1 MSAMKSFAAMAAMT
15 PPPPPPSLT
24 HETTEVSTL
33 PVHSIPS
40 GSWSVYYHDPEDPS
54 WDVDS
59 YKKIY
64 VAESWEML
72 GTILQQMGTFK
83 LMNGLVRIMRGQIS
97 PLWEDHANI
106 RGGSY
111 CLKIRRA
118 SAVDVFKRYVAAA
131 ALNRATGDPSNEITG
146 VTISPKKGFCI
157 IKIWNRS
164 CTRFNSPSDIAIHHV
179 DVRHSE
185 ILYRRNTEQRM

>member
-1 MSAMKSFAAMAAMT
+1 MKSFAAIAAIPPT
-15 PPPPPPSLT
+15 PAPLPPP
-24 HETTEVSTL
+24 TL
-33 PVHSIPS
+33 GPHLIPT
-40 GSWSVYYHDPEDPS
+40 GPWTVYYHDPEDSS
-54 WDVDS
+54 WDAHS

-64 VAESWEML
+64 VPDSWEML
-72 GTILQQMGTFK
+72 GTILHQLGTFK

-118 SAVDVFKRYVAAA
+118 CAVDVFKRYVAAA
-131 ALNRATGDPSNEITG
+131 ALNRATSDPANEITG

-157 IKIWNRS
+157 IKILNRS
-164 CTRFNSPSDIAIHHV
+164 CTQFNSPSDIAILHP
-179 DVRHSE
+179 DVKHSE

>member
-1 MSAMKSFAAMAAMT
+1 MSAIKSFAAMAAS
-15 PPPPPPSLT
+15 PSLAGASSAPASP
-24 HETTEVSTL
+24 VLSTL
-33 PVHSIPS
+33 PVNPIPS
-40 GSWSVYYHDPEDPS
+40 GSWTIYYHDPEDPS

-59 YKKIY
+59 YKKLF

-72 GTILQQMGTFK
+72 GTILHQMGTFK
-83 LMNGLVRIMRGQIS
+83 LMNGLVRIMRGRIS

-131 ALNRATGDPSNEITG
+131 ALNRATIDPTNEITG

-164 CTRFNSPSDIAIHHV
+164 CTRFNSPKDIDILHPE
-179 DVRHSE
+179 VRHSE